1 MIVWRDAMSVGAP
14 ALDADHKR
22 LIDLINLTEQ
32 WIGQDNWRQVATVTD
47 ELLRYV
53 DEHFR
58 REESV
63 MAAIKY
69 PEIEQHKKAHET
81 LAQKARLLHE
91 KFKAATQDEDLKTC
105 SQVLIRVL
113 TDWLV
118 THILKEDMKYKAS
131 IPKKAPPPPP
141 PPPAAVEMYNG
152 LPPKE
157 DEEARKARWEA
168 RHKDIEYE
176 LPPNLAHLLKRL
188 EYVVPELPPPA
199 KSFESFERL
208 CEAAIGRRIDKVL
221 VFFHRHNPDLK
232 RELPPFF
239 LASPEFAEKF
249 KAAVTKFIFPTIWE
263 SRNIRMLSTSYE
275 WAEDDSDSFW
285 EHVTKPLEDSI
296 LQGWNS
302 GWDDLKLLETKR
314 PDGTRVFQVKDNTKA
329 LREMLAPSSPMA
341 YDIPKIGNREIETL
355 RSLLDPKNDWWKR
368 LNHAWRICHDLYE
381 QEKDPRIFQQKAR
394 EGALR
399 DNLLNAFAKFPPE
412 WGDFLV
418 LACHRV
424 FPRVSTAF
432 LESFV
437 CNFGTTDAQ
446 RETHVPYTVR
456 YLRQVK
462 EDPDIWLRERNAE
475 QEWQAQMKELSN
487 YLANRTEEDEKK
499 KR

>member
-1 MIVWRDAMSVGAP
+1 MIIWRDAMSVGAP
-14 ALDADHKR
+14 TLDNDHKK

-32 WIGQDNWRQVATVTD
+32 WVGQDNWRQVATVTD

-58 REESV
+58 REEAV

-69 PEIEQHKKAHET
+69 PELEQHKKVHET
-81 LAQKARLLHE
+81 LTHKVRLLSD
-91 KFKAATQDEDLKTC
+91 KFKGATQEEELKIG

-113 TDWLV
+113 TDWLM
-118 THILKEDMKYKAS
+118 THILKEDMKYKAF
-131 IPKKAPPPPP
+131 IPRKAAPPPA
-141 PPPAAVEMYNG
+141 PAQAIEMYSG
-152 LPPKE
+152 LPPKTD
-157 DEEARKARWEA
+157 DEAERKARREA
-168 RHKDIEYE
+168 RNKDIEYE

-188 EYVVPELPPPA
+188 EYDVPELPEPA
-199 KSFESFERL
+199 KGLESFEKL

-221 VFFHRHNPDLK
+221 VFFHRRNPTLQ

-249 KAAVTKFIFPTIWE
+249 KAAVTKLIFPTIWE

-275 WAEDDSDSFW
+275 WAEDDAESFW

-296 LQGWNS
+296 LQGWNA
-302 GWDDLKLLETKR
+302 GWDDLKLVETKK

-329 LREMLAPSSPMA
+329 LREMLAPSTPQA
-341 YDIPKIGNREIETL
+341 YDIPKIGNREIETF
-355 RSLLDPKNDWWKR
+355 RSLLDPRNDWWKR

-399 DNLLNAFAKFPPE
+399 DNLLGAFARFPPE

-437 CNFGTTDAQ
+437 CNFGTTEAQ
-446 RETHVPYTVR
+446 REAHVPYTVR

-462 EDPDIWLRERNAE
+462 EEPDIWLRERNAE

-487 YLANRTEEDEKK
+487 FLAHREAEEVEK
-499 KR
+499 RR